1 MTTEKSDEELS
12 DVARQKLESNA
23 FYIHFALYF
32 ATNTLLGVIWRF
44 LGKGFPWFVYPLG
57 IWGILVVLHLMMVTV
72 FYSRRKP
79 SARATKAIEKEAMR
93 LKEKL
98 GLEEKRNLKKGKN

>member
-1 MTTEKSDEELS
+1 MATEKSDQEVL
-12 DVARQKLESNA
+12 DVARRKLESNA

-32 ATNTLLGVIWRF
+32 ATNTLLGAIWRF
-44 LGKGFPWFVYPLG
+44 SGKGFPWFVYPLG